1 MNKFIAIG
9 ALALSLAGCGAPA
22 SIDKTQSAT
31 PTMNL
36 EVDGQT
42 VLTSLHPF
50 YSSNILYV
58 PARVLL
64 EYYRCELKWNNSLK
78 TLTLTDENN
87 TNILLTGNED
97 MESPAILRNGH
108 LYIPA
113 DSLNSLS
120 GAEVQLNTA
129 NTVLMVTSGS
139 VSTTVRVPREPL
151 ALADGNNEVKLYAA
165 LKEGETYKGYIL
177 EVNGERHTFPWE
189 GPRLPMNPPQL
200 YYADID
206 EDGQAEAIVVLTN
219 GTGTGIVAQELHVI
233 KPQQWQEITV
243 PTAEQAVA
251 ANVTTSVTKN
261 KDELLLS
268 LELKG
273 STPSS
278 VSLALPGLGE
288 NVDDNQQPG
297 MGAVTYYTVE
307 AGKLKAETSVNLGF
321 FSIGT
326 LKLVYKPRGIGMEL
340 ETLEFVPNEEYA
352 AYVQPGK

>member
-22 SIDKTQSAT
+22 SIDKTQSTT
-31 PTMNL
+31 PTINL

-50 YSSNILYV
+50 YSNNILYV

-78 TLTLTDENN
+78 TLTLTDGNN

-97 MESPAILRNGH
+97 MEAPAILRNGH

-129 NTVLMVTSGS
+129 NTALMVTSGS
-139 VSTTVRVPREPL
+139 VSTTVRVPSEPL
-151 ALADGNNEVKLYAA
+151 SLAEGNNKVKLYAA
-165 LKEGETYKGYIL
+165 LKEGETYKGYVL
-177 EVNGERHTFPWE
+177 EVNGERHTFPWQ
-189 GPRLPMNPPQL
+189 GPRLPTNPPQL

-206 EDGQAEAIVVLTN
+206 KDGQSEAIVVLTN
-219 GTGTGIVAQELHVI
+219 GTGTGIVAQELHVV
-233 KPQQWQEITV
+233 KPQQWLEITV
-243 PTAEQAVA
+243 PSAEEAVA

-261 KDELLLS
+261 KNDLLLK

-278 VSLALPGLGE
+278 VSLNLPGLGE
-288 NVDDNQQPG
+288 DVDDNQQPG

-326 LKLVYKPRGIGMEL
+326 LKLDYKAGGEGMLMDSVTFIPE
-340 ETLEFVPNEEYA
+340 EEYA
-352 AYVQPGK
+352 THD